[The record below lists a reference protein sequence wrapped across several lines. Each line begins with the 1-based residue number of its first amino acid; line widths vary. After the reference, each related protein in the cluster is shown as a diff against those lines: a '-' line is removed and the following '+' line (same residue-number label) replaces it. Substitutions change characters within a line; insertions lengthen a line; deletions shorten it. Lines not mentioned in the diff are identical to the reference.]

1 MEWLRMLDVGG
12 VVLEVEDVV
21 VNHVVASR
29 PNLVL
34 GTQASNMSSV
44 VCRPNLNPSSYFLL
58 TT

>member
-34 GTQASNMSSV
+34 GTQNDFIQFVLSTMLCMNY
-44 VCRPNLNPSSYFLL
+44 RH
-58 TT
+58 